1 MNGITAGVLVLMYI
15 IVFLIGRMVGIIEA
29 KETILK
35 ILQEWENNNKESKC
49 IRYDED

>member
-1 MNGITAGVLVLMYI
+1 MNGITAGVLVVMYI

-35 ILQEWENNNKESKC
+35 IIKEYE
-49 IRYDED
+49 RD

>member
-1 MNGITAGVLVLMYI
+1 MNGITTIVLVLMYI

-29 KETILK
+29 KDTILK
-35 ILQEWENNNKESKC
+35 VLKEWENNNKENKC

>member
-29 KETILK
+29 RDTILK
-35 ILQEWENNNKESKC
+35 IIKEYE
-49 IRYDED
+49 RD